1 MLGQTKENIQN
12 VIDKINILTVGVNSL
27 TNNHKDFDAR
37 TAEIHKKYTERKLV
51 LLDELFNLL

>member
-12 VIDKINILTVGVNSL
+12 VVEKVNILTAGINSL
-27 TNNHKDFDAR
+27 SNNHKEFDEK
-37 TAEIHKKYTERKLV
+37 TNVVHKKYTERKLV